1 MFQLTIL
8 WLIHQVKLV
17 PQDFTIWDLD
27 QLEFQL
33 HLNLQLMS
41 EERMVNNNQKKVNL
55 NKTKVVQAWID
66 KELEFK
72 WVYKMMKKEKT
83 IQLVVGNC
91 HQ

>member
-8 WLIHQVKLV
+8 WQIHQVKLV

-72 WVYKMMKKEKT
+72 WVYKMMKKEKI